1 MMMKMRKKIK
11 DSSKRLLPTKGKG
24 VEAEAEVETEA
35 KAAFPG
41 KKIPKV
47 GNPVIILVAEIT

>member
-11 DSSKRLLPTKGKG
+11 DSSKRLLPIKGKE

-41 KKIPKV
+41 KKIPEV
-47 GNPVIILVAEIT
+47 ENPVIILMKEII